1 MSKFFNY
8 FPKTLYFSSRD
19 QVSLDSVT
27 NLTFKF
33 NFNDTFKEN
42 SVVYYDYVISEGETP
57 EILADKFYNSSERHW
72 IILMLNDIVNPL
84 LDWPMSYSNLNKYIN
99 SKYSTNKYA
108 DTANTSVSGLS
119 WAESNIKEY
128 FVKEVKTIL
137 KTKEYSEKTI
147 IITPQDYANTSPII
161 TSNYTLGDTTQIE
174 LKKTRGT
181 KTYYDYEHENNENKR
196 TIKLLKKEFVPLL
209 EKEFKNLSK

>member
-8 FPKTLYFSSRD
+8 FPKTLYFSDRD
-19 QVSLDSVT
+19 QVSLDSVI

-42 SVVYYDYVISEGETP
+42 SVVYYDYVVPEGETP

-84 LDWPMSYSNLNKYIN
+84 LDWPMSYSSLNRYID
-99 SKYSTNKYA
+99 SKYSANNYA
-108 DTANTSVSGLS
+108 DTANTSIRGLS
-119 WAESNIKEY
+119 WAESNTKEY
-128 FVKEVKTIL
+128 FVKERKTIL
-137 KTKEYSEKTI
+137 STKEYSENTI
-147 IITPQDYANTSPII
+147 IITSQDYVNTSPV
-161 TSNYTLGDTTQIE
+161 TSNTYTLSDSTQIE
-174 LKKTRGT
+174 LKRTRGT